1 MARKKSATKKARE
14 AAARE
19 AAAAAAATNTTTT
32 TEEQSKQSSLKQNNN
47 IPSSSDLSDNGE
59 SSDSDNEDDF
69 GELITEDV
77 EQGINE
83 VLNAIKNNE
92 TNKLLDPNV
101 KFFNEND
108 VSVPKVKKEKP
119 IYLKDYHR
127 MNILSGNALKSDD
140 EMDQDDMQTID
151 GQKSFV
157 TQQRDERNQLLDEI
171 KNAINDEGDNDN
183 GSDDDDDDGFL
194 KKKETKQSDKGKTS
208 TTKISKENDE
218 EFLNEFMSQQ
228 AWIPQSGDKVI
239 NLDNQDDEEFEN
251 AAEEFEN
258 AYNFRYEDPN
268 AAEIIS
274 YARNQATLRRSDSS
288 TRRRKRDQ
296 EKAEKQSIKMEKET
310 KVQKKK
316 IKKINKLTDVLEQL
330 QKEFGAKIED
340 HMVEK
345 ITKTLMNSDY
355 KENEWDNVI
364 AELFNEEFYNDES
377 GKPTWNDDDEED
389 FNMMADE
396 DEAKEDA
403 EEEVEADDEEE
414 AEKESQQKDEN
425 APSKKSKKAI
435 KHVAKKEK
443 KKLVEMVENAV
454 EANKL
459 AIIDE
464 VENERGRSK
473 NRDDDEIK
481 FRYREV
487 SPESFGLTTREIFAA
502 DDADLN
508 EFISLKK
515 FAPYRGKE
523 LRNKDKR
530 KVTKARRIKEW
541 KKKTFN
547 NENGPTFDGVWLPKD
562 EESKDSKKQHNH
574 HHHNK
579 HNHSHNQK
587 DRIHKKSKK

>member
-19 AAAAAAATNTTTT
+19 AAAAAAATATK
-32 TEEQSKQSSLKQNNN
+32 EQSTKETHTLKETN
-47 IPSSSDLSDNGE
+47 IPSGSDISDNNE
-59 SSDSDNEDDF
+59 SSDSDNEDDY

-108 VSVPKVKKEKP
+108 VSIPKVKKEKP

-171 KNAINDEGDNDN
+171 KNAINDEADGDNN
-183 GSDDDDDDGFL
+183 NEDDDGDDGFL
-194 KKKETKQSDKGKTS
+194 KKKETKHSDNKKSS
-208 TTKISKENDE
+208 TLKISKENDE
-218 EFLNEFMSQQ
+218 DFLNEFMSQQ

-251 AAEEFEN
+251 AAEDFEN

-274 YARNQATLRRSDSS
+274 YARNQATLRRSDNT

-355 KENEWDNVI
+355 TENEWDNVI
-364 AELFNEEFYNDES
+364 AELFNEKFYSDES
-377 GKPTWNDDDEED
+377 GKPTWNDDDED

-396 DEAKEDA
+396 DEAEK
-403 EEEVEADDEEE
+403 EADEEKEEE
-414 AEKESQQKDEN
+414 AEEEKEEAEQTEDKAS
-425 APSKKSKKAI
+425 SKKSKKTV
-435 KHVAKKEK
+435 KHIAKKEK

-473 NRDDDEIK
+473 NRDEGDDEIK

-508 EFISLKK
+508 DFISLKK

-547 NENGPTFDGVWLPKD
+547 DENGPTFDGVWLPKD
-562 EESKDSKKQHNH
+562 EENKNSKQQHH
-574 HHHNK
+574 SHHHNNHT
-579 HNHSHNQK
+579 HNHNKK